1 MFLYR
6 MLFKTTRLYYF
17 VAKRTCSWLRTLQCQ
32 ALRSKGSHRP
42 ATQKTSCAHLGL
54 ELFVLHHLLKI
65 FRTAQTDNRSH
76 RWSEKKQGRRPRHR
90 RRLCSENMKGRYMTG
105 LGQITVLKGT
115 QLPTSPRNLE
125 QFSLINRLGMPCPFS
140 SFSTEKNS
148 KDLKLILS

>member
-6 MLFKTTRLYYF
+6 MLFKTTRLYYS

-32 ALRSKGSHRP
+32 APRSKGSHRP

-54 ELFVLHHLLKI
+54 ELFVLHHLFKI
-65 FRTAQTDNRSH
+65 FRTARTDNRSH

-90 RRLCSENMKGRYMTG
+90 RRLCSENMKRRYMTG
-105 LGQITVLKGT
+105 LGQITVLKGAR
-115 QLPTSPRNLE
+115 LPTSPRNLE